1 MMAYEVE
8 GKVVSTL
15 KELSEV
21 LGEKVTKKDLSEGG
35 KFHEVVSL
43 VDTEDEV
50 AVSSQ
55 KEESSKEDPTEDQD
69 NQEVYTALTEEDF
82 ANLEEVTEEEIKEGL
97 PEFEE
102 LDELKDFIKDL
113 DTNTLEFMAA
123 GLGLTWNPTYHKNI
137 HRMRVAMAIQRY
149 FFPENFKKAPKESKA
164 KYGDYSTDELFKMAE
179 ENGIEVKRKGNEKI
193 DRLQVINK
201 LKKAGQLQ

>member
-35 KFHEVVSL
+35 KFHDVVSL
-43 VDTEDEV
+43 VDADDETETETAPQESKTSDE
-50 AVSSQ
+50 
-55 KEESSKEDPTEDQD
+55 ENDHED
-69 NQEVYTALTEEDF
+69 QEVYTALTEEDF

-97 PEFEE
+97 PEFKE

-137 HRMRVAMAIQRY
+137 HRMRVAMSLQRY
-149 FFPENFKKAPKESKA
+149 FFPEKFKKTPKETKA

-179 ENGIEVKRKGNEKI
+179 KNGIEVKRKGNEKI

-201 LKKAGQLQ
+201 LKKSGQLQ

>member
-21 LGEKVTKKDLSEGG
+21 LGEKVTKKDLNEGG
-35 KFHEVVSL
+35 KFYEVVSL

-50 AVSSQ
+50 ETTPQENKASN
-55 KEESSKEDPTEDQD
+55 KEGDSED
-69 NQEVYTALTEEDF
+69 QEVYTALTEADF
-82 ANLEEVTEEEIKEGL
+82 ASLEEVTEEEIKEGI
-97 PEFEE
+97 PEFKE
-102 LDELKDFIKDL
+102 LDELKDFIKDI

-137 HRMRVAMAIQRY
+137 HRMRVALAIQKY
-149 FFPENFKKAPKESKA
+149 FFPENFKKTPKESKA

-179 ENGIEVKRKGNEKI
+179 ENGIEIKRKGNEKI

-201 LKKAGQLQ
+201 LKKSGQLQ

>member
-35 KFHEVVSL
+35 KFHDVVSL
-43 VDTEDEV
+43 VDADDAAETQVEDSTV
-50 AVSSQ
+50 
-55 KEESSKEDPTEDQD
+55 KEDNEEK
-69 NQEVYTALTEEDF
+69 QEIYTALTEEDI
-82 ANLEEVTEEEIKEGL
+82 ANLEDVTEEDIKDTI
-97 PEFEE
+97 PEFDTLE
-102 LDELKDFIKDL
+102 ELKDFIKDL
-113 DTNTLEFMAA
+113 DTTTLEFVATA
-123 GLGLTWNPTYHKNI
+123 LGLTWNPTYHKNI
-137 HRMRVAMAIQRY
+137 HRMRVAMALQKH
-149 FFPENFKKAPKESKA
+149 FFPEKFKKTPKEPKA

-179 ENGIEVKRKGNEKI
+179 ESGIEVKRKGNEKI

-201 LKKAGQLQ
+201 LKKAGHLE